1 MKHITTQIDEEFV
14 IFEKYSV
21 TPNELFFLK
30 MLLLAKEEDIQD
42 TIYRYFK
49 LPEESR
55 GSILEMLESLQNKGV
70 ILKTYKLP
78 KKGDKFNPLDVPLS
92 QNFQNH
98 FFKASYDLGK
108 DLYDHYPTS
117 CVVNGVEYKLRRISK
132 KFDSLEDAFRTYGK
146 YIRWSQETH
155 KHIIELIEWGKSNN
169 YQFTTLDDFI
179 VDNDWLNIESL
190 TEDGLLSN
198 SGLTLL

>member
-14 IFEKYSV
+14 LFEKYSV

-30 MLLLAKEEDIQD
+30 MLFLSKEEDIQD
-42 TIYRYFK
+42 TIHRYFN
-49 LPEESR
+49 LSEESR
-55 GSILEMLESLQNKGV
+55 GSITEMLKSLQDKGI
-70 ILKTYKLP
+70 ILSTYKLP
-78 KKGDKFNPLDVPLS
+78 KKGDSFNPLDVPLS
-92 QNFQNH
+92 QNFQKT

-117 CVVNGVEYKLRRISK
+117 TVVNGVEYKLRRVSK

-146 YIRWSQETH
+146 YIRWSQATH
-155 KHIIELIEWGKSNN
+155 EHIIELIEWGKQNN

-190 TEDGLLSN
+190 TSDGLLSN

>member
-1 MKHITTQIDEEFV
+1 
-14 IFEKYSV
+14 
-21 TPNELFFLK
+21 

-55 GSILEMLESLQNKGV
+55 GSILEMLENLQKKGI
-70 ILKTYKLP
+70 ILSTYKLP
-78 KKGDKFNPLDVPLS
+78 KKGEKFNPLDVPLS

-117 CVVNGVEYKLRRISK
+117 TVVNGIEYKLRRISK

-146 YIRWSQETH
+146 YIRWSQKTH
-155 KHIIELIEWGKSNN
+155 DHIIELIEWGKANN

-190 TEDGLLSN
+190 TSDGLLTN
-198 SGLTLL
+198 SGLKLL

>member
-30 MLLLAKEEDIQD
+30 MLLLSKEEDIQD

-55 GSILEMLESLQNKGV
+55 GSILGMLESLQKKGI
-70 ILKTYKLP
+70 ILSTYKLP
-78 KKGDKFNPLDVPLS
+78 KKGEKFNPLDVPLS

-98 FFKASYDLGK
+98 FFKASYELGK
-108 DLYDHYPTS
+108 DLYEHYPTS
-117 CVVNGVEYKLRRISK
+117 TVVNGVEYKLRRISK

-146 YIRWSQETH
+146 YIRWSQKSHE
-155 KHIIELIEWGKSNN
+155 HIIELVEWGKANN

-179 VDNDWLNIESL
+179 VDNDWLNIESM
-190 TEDGLLSN
+190 TSDGLLTN
-198 SGLTLL
+198 SGLKLL

>member
-55 GSILEMLESLQNKGV
+55 GSILEMLGNLQKKGI
-70 ILKTYKLP
+70 ILSTYKLP
-78 KKGDKFNPLDVPLS
+78 KKGEKFNPLDVPLS

-117 CVVNGVEYKLRRISK
+117 TVVNGVEYKLRRISK

-146 YIRWSQETH
+146 YIRWSQKTH
-155 KHIIELIEWGKSNN
+155 EHIIELIEWGKTNN

-179 VDNDWLNIESL
+179 VDNDWLNIESM
-190 TEDGLLSN
+190 TSDGLLTN
-198 SGLTLL
+198 SGLKLL

>member
-49 LPEESR
+49 LPEASR
-55 GSILEMLESLQNKGV
+55 GSIIEMLRSLKEKGI
-70 ILKTYKLP
+70 ILSTYKVP
-78 KKGDKFNPLDVPLS
+78 NKGDKFDPLSVPLS
-92 QNFQNH
+92 QNFQKH

-108 DLYDHYPTS
+108 DLFEHYPLST
-117 CVVNGVEYKLRRISK
+117 VVNGVETKLRRISK
-132 KFDSLEDAFRTYGK
+132 KFDTLEDAFRTYGK
-146 YIRWSQETH
+146 YIRWSEATH
-155 KHIIELIEWGKSNN
+155 KHIIELVEWGKANN
-169 YQFTTLDDFI
+169 YNFTTLDSFI
-179 VDNDWLNIESL
+179 VDNDWINLEAM
-190 TEDGLLSN
+190 TADGLLTN
-198 SGLTLL
+198 SGLKLL

>member
-1 MKHITTQIDEEFV
+1 MKHITTQIDEEFI

-30 MLLLAKEEDIQD
+30 MLLLSQEEDIQD
-42 TIYRYFK
+42 TIHRYFK

-55 GSILEMLESLQNKGV
+55 GSILEMLESLKKKGI
-70 ILKTYKLP
+70 ILSTYQIP

-92 QNFQNH
+92 QNFQKH
-98 FFKASYDLGK
+98 FFKASYELGK

-117 CVVNGVEYKLRRISK
+117 TIVNGVEYKLRRVSK

-146 YIRWSQETH
+146 YIRWSQKSHEY
-155 KHIIELIEWGKSNN
+155 IIELVEWGKSNG
-169 YQFTTLDDFI
+169 YQFTALADFI
-179 VDNDWLNIESL
+179 VDQDWLNIEKMKENGTL
-190 TEDGLLSN
+190 TASNLRLL
-198 SGLTLL
+198 

>member
-42 TIYRYFK
+42 TIYRYFQ
-49 LPEESR
+49 LPEKSR
-55 GSILEMLESLQNKGV
+55 GSIKEMLESLKEKGIILSTYKVPNKGE
-70 ILKTYKLP
+70 
-78 KKGDKFNPLDVPLS
+78 KFDPLIVPLS
-92 QNFQNH
+92 QNFQKH

-117 CVVNGVEYKLRRISK
+117 CVVNGVEYKLRRVSK
-132 KFDSLEDAFRTYGK
+132 KFDSLEDCFRTYGK
-146 YIRWSQETH
+146 YIRWSQATH
-155 KHIIELIEWGKSNN
+155 DHIIELIEWAKANN
-169 YQFTTLDDFI
+169 YQFTTLDSFVCDQ
-179 VDNDWLNIESL
+179 DWLNIEVI
-190 TEDGLLSN
+190 TEDGLLTN
-198 SGLTLL
+198 SGLKLL

>member
-30 MLLLAKEEDIQD
+30 MLLLSKEEDIQE
-42 TIYRYFK
+42 TIQRYFK
-49 LPEESR
+49 LPEAAR
-55 GSILEMLESLQNKGV
+55 GSIIEMLESLQNKGI

-78 KKGDKFNPLDVPLS
+78 KKGEKFNPLDVPLS
-92 QNFQNH
+92 QNFQSH
-98 FFKASYDLGK
+98 FFKASYELGK

-117 CVVNGVEYKLRRISK
+117 TVVNGVEYKLRRVSK

-146 YIRWSQETH
+146 YIRWSQKTH
-155 KHIIELIEWGKSNN
+155 EHVIKLIEWGKANN

-179 VDNDWLNIESL
+179 VDNDWLNIESMVS
-190 TEDGLLSN
+190 DGLLTN